1 METVTEDTS
10 VDSFALDV
18 DFFSELD
25 SSELDASELDMSN
38 GELCS
43 LGMSCDGE
51 LYSLEKW

>member
-1 METVTEDTS
+1 MEILTEDTS

-18 DFFSELD
+18 D
-25 SSELDASELDMSN
+25 SSELDASELDASN

>member
-18 DFFSELD
+18 DSSELD
-25 SSELDASELDMSN
+25 SSELDASELDTSN